1 VKESKFIRSFNI
13 EQLTDDYIQWLRT
26 YGEGRNFNGLRFGQS
41 LFSKYCNPSE
51 TFPELFYA
59 EGVKK
64 AYDIAY
70 MELM

>member
-1 VKESKFIRSFNI
+1 
-13 EQLTDDYIQWLRT
+13 
-26 YGEGRNFNGLRFGQS
+26 LRFGQS